1 MDNEYIAV
9 QKNGKT
15 YLHFY
20 KGLRY
25 SAVSLRQ
32 YPSVPQRVRLMNT
45 GEALRYEVMYLP
57 ECFWID
63 NETMDV
69 KYLHISGI
77 DVDALE
83 SEPIVIEIEWKK

>member
-1 MDNEYIAV
+1 
-9 QKNGKT
+9 
-15 YLHFY
+15 
-20 KGLRY
+20 
-25 SAVSLRQ
+25 
-32 YPSVPQRVRLMNT
+32 MNT